1 LKKNK
6 KILYDSFRKEG
17 IKMKIE
23 GLERFERIPSKLE
36 NLGEEEI
43 KRILQSEKIKK
54 VICFVLGPKGT
65 NIGQAAEKW
74 AKRMRVEAKTEF
86 IWCKTPEE
94 AVEKAKKVGDGVLS
108 IFWTCAVYFKEA
120 ELFFSNPDTIPFF
133 FIERMSLDK
142 IQLAT
147 RPELMS
153 EIKNGKIP
161 VNWKI
166 ASHPSPVPLVRN
178 LKNEIVF
185 ANSNSQAAELCSQ
198 GKVELCITT
207 ESARKIYGLETFFE
221 FGSPPM
227 IFFGGIT
234 KNGLELLKK
243 VL

>member
-1 LKKNK
+1 LTKKKFLIISLNGGK
-6 KILYDSFRKEG
+6 KL
-17 IKMKIE
+17 KIE
-23 GLERFERIPSKLE
+23 GLEKFLRSEEF
-36 NLGEEEI
+36 NGEEIER
-43 KRILQSEKIKK
+43 KLQSKKIQK
-54 VICFVLGPKGT
+54 IACFVLGPPGT

-74 AKRMRVEAKTEF
+74 AKRLEIEAKTEF

-94 AVEKAKKVGDGVLS
+94 AVEKTKKVNEDGVLS
-108 IFWTCAVYFKEA
+108 IFWTCAVYVNEA
-120 ELFFSNPDTIPFF
+120 ELFFSNPYTMPFF
-133 FIERMSLDK
+133 FIERMNLDK
-142 IQLAT
+142 MQLAT
-147 RPELMS
+147 RLELLS

-166 ASHPSPVPLVRN
+166 ASHPSPAPLVRN

-198 GKVELCITT
+198 GKAELCITT
-207 ESARKIYGLETFFE
+207 ESARKIYGLKTVFE

-234 KNGLELLKK
+234 ENGLKLLKK